1 MHELAIT
8 QGFLTLALE
17 EAKKAQGRRVT
28 RINLVLGE
36 MSGLKE
42 ESVRFCFD
50 LVSKDSIAAGAVL
63 SFGYMPGR
71 DTYVKSIEVERINQF
86 TDKLTPEVKQAIPK
100 VLKLILKEIKG

>member
-17 EAKKAQGRRVT
+17 EAKKAQGKRIT

-36 MSGLKE
+36 MTGLKE

-50 LVSKDSIAAGAVL
+50 LASKNSIAAGAVL
-63 SFGYMPGR
+63 SFCYMPGR
-71 DTYVKSIEVERINQF
+71 DSYVKTIEVEQ
-86 TDKLTPEVKQAIPK
+86 E
-100 VLKLILKEIKG
+100 